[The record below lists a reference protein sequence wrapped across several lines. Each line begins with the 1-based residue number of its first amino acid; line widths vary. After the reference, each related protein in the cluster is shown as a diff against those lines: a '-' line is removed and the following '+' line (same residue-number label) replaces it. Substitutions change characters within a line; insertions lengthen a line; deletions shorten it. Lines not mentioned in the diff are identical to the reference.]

1 MKIKTEAEDVERL
14 IYVAEMFGLG
24 LNEKQAQSIF
34 DDDNGYVAV
43 QWACNPDDCDEH
55 LQHYFNYKFKLD
67 LPHPSHLTEEDL
79 QMLHEKAKLAGWKI
93 VPIPEE

>member
-34 DDDNGYVAV
+34 DDDNG
-43 QWACNPDDCDEH
+43 
-55 LQHYFNYKFKLD
+55 
-67 LPHPSHLTEEDL
+67 
-79 QMLHEKAKLAGWKI
+79 
-93 VPIPEE
+93 